1 VVGTQFQLLD
11 GQIAKTHQYSV
22 TQYERDLDNS
32 EKSDADELGHLTSH
46 GRSGVPGVFFNY
58 EISPMQVVHQ
68 EYRQSFAHF
77 ATSTCAIVGGVLT
90 VAGLLDSFVYGAQ
103 NRMKG
108 GSTNHGGSHSR
119 TGKFL

>member
-1 VVGTQFQLLD
+1 M
-11 GQIAKTHQYSV
+11 K
-22 TQYERDLDNS
+22 
-32 EKSDADELGHLTSH
+32 
-46 GRSGVPGVFFNY
+46 
-58 EISPMQVVHQ
+58 VVHQ

-108 GSTNHGGSHSR
+108 GNSNHAASHSR
-119 TGKFL
+119 TGKVVEIFRLLSVFVVLSNSTDQVHFLVAVLVK

>member
-1 VVGTQFQLLD
+1 
-11 GQIAKTHQYSV
+11 
-22 TQYERDLDNS
+22 
-32 EKSDADELGHLTSH
+32 
-46 GRSGVPGVFFNY
+46 
-58 EISPMQVVHQ
+58 MQVVHQ

-108 GSTNHGGSHSR
+108 GSSNGAASHSR
-119 TGKFL
+119 TGKVGNLSSFLYAYGLFNSDLTA